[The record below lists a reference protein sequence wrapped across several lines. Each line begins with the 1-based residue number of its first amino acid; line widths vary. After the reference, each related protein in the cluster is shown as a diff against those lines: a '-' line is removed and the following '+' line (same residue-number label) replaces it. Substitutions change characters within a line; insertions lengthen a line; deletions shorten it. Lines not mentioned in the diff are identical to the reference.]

1 MDKTIVELH
10 KLFET
15 KLNSNIGHIE
25 LLLEDLLNNKKKNKK
40 IVMRII
46 TNNKGFEIYH
56 VYQIDN
62 FEEYEKIIGVAKKN
76 DIIVKKVLN
85 NELPLKDI
93 DIHNDKSFKIVCATT
108 TILEDLP
115 EYFELTAKIS

>member
-1 MDKTIVELH
+1 MDKSIVEMH

-25 LLLEDLLNNKKKNKK
+25 LLLEDLLDNKRKHEKV
-40 IVMRII
+40 IIRII
-46 TNNKGFEIYH
+46 TNNKGFEIKH
-56 VYQIDN
+56 VYQINN
-62 FEEYEKIIGVAKKN
+62 FEEYEKLLNDVKEKNIIIRKA
-76 DIIVKKVLN
+76 LN

-108 TILEDLP
+108 TILEDP
-115 EYFELTAKIS
+115 SEYFELTAKIS

>member
-1 MDKTIVELH
+1 MDKSIVELH

-15 KLNSNIGHIE
+15 KLNSNIGNIE
-25 LLLEDLLNNKKKNKK
+25 FLIEDLLNNKKKNKK
-40 IVMRII
+40 VVMRII

-76 DIIVKKVLN
+76 DIIVKKVLD
-85 NELPLKDI
+85 NELPLKNI

-108 TILEDLP
+108 TILEDPP

>member
-1 MDKTIVELH
+1 MDKSIVELH

-15 KLNSNIGHIE
+15 KLNSNIGNIE
-25 LLLEDLLNNKKKNKK
+25 FLIEDLLNNKKKNKK
-40 IVMRII
+40 VVMRII

-76 DIIVKKVLN
+76 DIIVKKVLD
-85 NELPLKDI
+85 NELPLKNI
-93 DIHNDKSFKIVCATT
+93 DIHNDKSFKIVCTIT
-108 TILEDLP
+108 TILKDPP
-115 EYFELTAKIS
+115 EYFELTAKIV